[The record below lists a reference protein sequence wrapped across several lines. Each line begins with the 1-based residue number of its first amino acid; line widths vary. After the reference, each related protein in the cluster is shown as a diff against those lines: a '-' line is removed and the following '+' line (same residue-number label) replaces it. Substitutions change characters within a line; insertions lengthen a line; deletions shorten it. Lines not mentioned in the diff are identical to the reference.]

1 MERLLLLHDI
11 MTRSIGGLY
20 LAPIEKSTVK
30 RILDIGTGTGIW
42 AISIGDEFPNATVIG
57 NDLSAS
63 MPTFVPPNVKFEVD
77 DVESPWL
84 HQDKFSWIFCRYMA
98 ASIFDWPK
106 LVNTIYEN
114 LEPGGWCEFQD
125 FDLQYYSEDDSLKPE
140 DPLLTWISTLLEA
153 ARKLGRDPNP
163 GSKLEGWVKDAGFKN
178 VVHKRYRIPIGP
190 WAKDP
195 LLKEVGLLNYLQ
207 VNGGLEGLT
216 LRLYTSVLKWSEE
229 EILALLAKVRKDLV
243 NPRIHALFDFHV
255 VYAQNADAADDTAQ
269 HGTDGLED

>member
-1 MERLLLLHDI
+1 
-11 MTRSIGGLY
+11 
-20 LAPIEKSTVK
+20 
-30 RILDIGTGTGIW
+30 
-42 AISIGDEFPNATVIG
+42 
-57 NDLSAS
+57 
-63 MPTFVPPNVKFEVD
+63 
-77 DVESPWL
+77 
-84 HQDKFSWIFCRYMA
+84 
-98 ASIFDWPK
+98 
-106 LVNTIYEN
+106 

-243 NPRIHALFDFHV
+243 NPRIHALFD
-255 VYAQNADAADDTAQ
+255 
-269 HGTDGLED
+269 L